1 MQGTIAG
8 LGAIFQM
15 AFVPRDF
22 GAAVDFWTGTV
33 GAGPFFLSPRMTFDA
48 ARFRGGPPTR
58 MEMTV
63 ALGYWQDM
71 QIELFDLHDEGPS
84 TYHAYR
90 DSGQSGV
97 HHVAIQVED
106 KWAAAQR
113 VEEMGGVLEQELS
126 PENALYYQ
134 IPGMGAVLELVQ
146 LAPPWRAAFDEMRQA
161 ARLWDGTNPLRPFP
175 GT

>member
-1 MQGTIAG
+1 MQGSIAG

-22 GAAVDFWTGTV
+22 GAAVKFWTETV

-48 ARFRGGPPTR
+48 ARFRGGAPAR
-58 MEMTV
+58 LEMTV

-71 QIELFDLHDEGPS
+71 QIELFDLHDDGPS

-90 DSGQSGV
+90 DSGQSGI
-97 HHVAIQVED
+97 HHVAIQVDD
-106 KWAAAQR
+106 KFAAAKQVEQR
-113 VEEMGGVLEQELS
+113 GGLIEQELS
-126 PENALYYQ
+126 PENALYYR
-134 IPGMGAVLELVQ
+134 IPGMGPILELVQ
-146 LAPPWRAAFDEMRQA
+146 LAPEWQRAFDEMRQA
-161 ARLWDGTNPLRPFP
+161 ARQWDGANPLRPFP